1 MHEISLVRSIFKT
14 LEDEFPGE
22 MEKVRNIHLRVGLL
36 SNVQPIL
43 MQNAF
48 EAVLLDEPK
57 YNKASLQ
64 VEVLPVLIHCN
75 DCDKDSEVQQ
85 YKFACSYCGKPS
97 KNIIQGEELLISKVE
112 FEEEKEMADVWYKVY
127 DFSYI
132 INQTS

>member
-1 MHEISLVRSIFKT
+1 MHEISLVRNIFKT

-22 MEKVRNIHLRVGLL
+22 MDKIRGIHLTVGLL

-48 EAVLLDEPK
+48 EAVLLDEPR

-64 VEVLPVLIHCN
+64 ITVLTVLVHCD
-75 DCDKDSEVQQ
+75 DCDKDSEVQH

-97 KNIIQGEELLISKVE
+97 KNIIQGEELFISKVA
-112 FEEEKEMADVWYKVY
+112 FEEAGETQNA
-127 DFSYI
+127 SPAL
-132 INQTS
+132 SSGRA

>member
-1 MHEISLVRSIFKT
+1 MHEISLVRNIFKT

-22 MEKVRNIHLRVGLL
+22 IDKIRSIHLNVGLL

-48 EAVLLDEPK
+48 EAVLLDEPR
-57 YNKASLQ
+57 YNKASLY
-64 VEVLPVLIHCN
+64 VNVLPVLVHCD
-75 DCDKDSEVQQ
+75 DCDKDSEVKH

-112 FEEEKEMADVWYKVY
+112 FEEVEE
-127 DFSYI
+127 I
-132 INQTS
+132 QNT